1 MDLVDGFEV
10 SQSDKQVK
18 TLADAGEMAVHL
30 ELVGSRL
37 KG

>member
-1 MDLVDGFEV
+1 MV
-10 SQSDKQVK
+10 SKFPSLTKSDQQVK

-30 ELVGSRL
+30 EQVGSRL